1 MASAGGTRH
10 PVRAVD
16 NVRDRWSGLPRSA
29 RNGWSGSADGHTL
42 TNSPRTDSPLTTA
55 ARLTPRK
62 AGAPGAP
69 VTVRWCAIPAG
80 TPLLAGATSAPDVT
94 KTRLSTIHIIVAH
107 TPVSRADQS

>member
-1 MASAGGTRH
+1 
-10 PVRAVD
+10 
-16 NVRDRWSGLPRSA
+16 
-29 RNGWSGSADGHTL
+29 
-42 TNSPRTDSPLTTA
+42 
-55 ARLTPRK
+55 
-62 AGAPGAP
+62 